1 MFYITN
7 CSYLYRRY
15 KCYAYSFIFNP
26 FDKIFVMKTLVVNKK
41 VLTLYDSI
49 DELPIVNFQ
58 KYNKYLL
65 IDAGIGSD
73 VDSIDEHIS
82 RLAKYIKTDLAKASQ
97 ELQNYRQNLYMIA
110 SGISPKHMAFA
121 ALIHSIDG
129 KKVEDLSDEN
139 LQSILT
145 DLRTVRRSWLVDL
158 LIKLKKKIT
167 LELELYFPQEFLS
180 SREKE
185 VYDKLKRRT
194 QLVLERIL
202 EDKNNAEDVRKIDD
216 YFFSLY
222 KPNSFSG
229 EESAE
234 IKYDKQF
241 ESLCVLIAQKTSLNA
256 KDMTVLQFYS
266 ALDNIKKQAEAEQ
279 KAVNKYKH
287 KNSK

>member
-1 MFYITN
+1 
-7 CSYLYRRY
+7 
-15 KCYAYSFIFNP
+15 
-26 FDKIFVMKTLVVNKK
+26 MKNVVVNKK

-73 VDSIDEHIS
+73 VNDIDEHIT

-129 KKVEDLSDEN
+129 KKVEDYSDDN
-139 LQSILT
+139 LQRILD
-145 DLRTVRRSWLVDL
+145 DLRTVKRSWLVDL
-158 LIKLKKKIT
+158 LAKIKKKIT
-167 LELELYFPQEFLS
+167 IELELYFPQEFLS
-180 SREKE
+180 SKEKE
-185 VYDKLKRRT
+185 VYDKLKRRA
-194 QLVLERIL
+194 QLILERVIGN
-202 EDKNNAEDVRKIDD
+202 ENNAEEIQKIDD

-222 KPNSFSG
+222 KPNSFAG

-241 ESLCVLIAQKTSLNA
+241 ESICLLIAQRANLDARS
-256 KDMTVLQFYS
+256 MTTLQFYS
-266 ALDNIKKQAEAEQ
+266 VFDNIKRQIEAEQ
-279 KAVNKYKH
+279 KSYQKYKR
-287 KNSK
+287 K

>member
-1 MFYITN
+1 
-7 CSYLYRRY
+7 
-15 KCYAYSFIFNP
+15 
-26 FDKIFVMKTLVVNKK
+26 MKTLVVNKK

>member
-1 MFYITN
+1 
-7 CSYLYRRY
+7 
-15 KCYAYSFIFNP
+15 
-26 FDKIFVMKTLVVNKK
+26 MKNVVVNKK

-73 VDSIDEHIS
+73 VNDIDEHIT

-129 KKVEDLSDEN
+129 KKVEDYSDDN
-139 LQSILT
+139 LQRILD
-145 DLRTVRRSWLVDL
+145 DLRTVKRSWLVDL
-158 LIKLKKKIT
+158 LVKIKKKIT

-180 SREKE
+180 SKEKE
-185 VYDKLKRRT
+185 VYDKLKRRA
-194 QLVLERIL
+194 QLILERVIGD
-202 EDKNNAEDVRKIDD
+202 ENNAEEIQKIDD

-222 KPNSFSG
+222 KPSSFAG

-241 ESLCVLIAQKTSLNA
+241 ESICLLIAQRANLDARS
-256 KDMTVLQFYS
+256 MTTLQFYS
-266 ALDNIKKQAEAEQ
+266 VFDNIKRQIEAEQ
-279 KAVNKYKH
+279 KSYQKYKR
-287 KNSK
+287 K

>member
-1 MFYITN
+1 
-7 CSYLYRRY
+7 
-15 KCYAYSFIFNP
+15 
-26 FDKIFVMKTLVVNKK
+26 MKNIVVNKK

-73 VDSIDEHIS
+73 VNDIDEHIT

-129 KKVEDLSDEN
+129 KKIEDYSDDN
-139 LQSILT
+139 LQRILD
-145 DLRTVRRSWLVDL
+145 DLRTVKRSWLVDL
-158 LIKLKKKIT
+158 LIKIKKKIT

-180 SREKE
+180 SKEKE

-194 QLVLERIL
+194 QLVLERVMGD
-202 EDKNNAEDVRKIDD
+202 ENNAEEIQKIDD

-222 KPNSFSG
+222 KPSSFVG

-241 ESLCVLIAQKTSLNA
+241 ESICLLIAQRANLDARS
-256 KDMTVLQFYS
+256 MTTLQFYS
-266 ALDNIKKQAEAEQ
+266 ALDNVKRQIEAEQ
-279 KAVNKYKH
+279 KSYQKH
-287 KNSK
+287 KRK

>member
-1 MFYITN
+1 
-7 CSYLYRRY
+7 
-15 KCYAYSFIFNP
+15 
-26 FDKIFVMKTLVVNKK
+26 MKNVVVNKK

-73 VDSIDEHIS
+73 VNDIDEHIT

-129 KKVEDLSDEN
+129 KKVEDYSDDN
-139 LQSILT
+139 LQRILD
-145 DLRTVRRSWLVDL
+145 DLRTVKRSWLVDL
-158 LIKLKKKIT
+158 LVKIKKKIT

-180 SREKE
+180 SKEKE

-194 QLVLERIL
+194 QLILERVIGD
-202 EDKNNAEDVRKIDD
+202 ENNAEEIQKIDD

-222 KPNSFSG
+222 KPSSFAG

-241 ESLCVLIAQKTSLNA
+241 ESICLLIAQRANLDARS
-256 KDMTVLQFYS
+256 MTTLQFYS
-266 ALDNIKKQAEAEQ
+266 VFDNIKRQIEAEQ
-279 KAVNKYKH
+279 KSYQKYKR
-287 KNSK
+287 K

>member
-1 MFYITN
+1 
-7 CSYLYRRY
+7 
-15 KCYAYSFIFNP
+15 
-26 FDKIFVMKTLVVNKK
+26 MKTLVVNKK

-202 EDKNNAEDVRKIDD
+202 EDKNNAEDVHKIDD